1 MMNELKHLAIVMDG
15 NRRWAKAKG
24 FLAKLGYSQGV
35 KTLQKIMK
43 VCIEENISN
52 LSLFAFSTENWKRP
66 QDEIDFI
73 FELLNRCLDEALE
86 QFPKNNIKLRA
97 IGDLSRIDKDLREKI
112 FLVEKETRACNLLC
126 VNLAISYG
134 ARDEII
140 RAAKRTL
147 EKGLELNEQNLSQNL
162 DLPLDVD
169 LMLRVGNAK
178 RLSNFLLWQC
188 SYAEIYFS
196 ETLFPSLTK
205 REFKKIIKDFRK
217 RERTFGR

>member
-1 MMNELKHLAIVMDG
+1 MNELKHLAVVMDG

-35 KTLQKIMK
+35 KTMQKLMEAC
-43 VCIEENISN
+43 VEEGISN

-66 QDEIDFI
+66 KEEIEFI
-73 FELLNRCLDEALE
+73 FDLLNRCLDEALDK
-86 QFPKNNIKLRA
+86 FPKNNVRLHT
-97 IGDLSRIDKDLREKI
+97 IGDLSRLDEALRKKI
-112 FLVEKETRACNLLC
+112 SLVEEKTKHCDLLC

-147 EKGLELNEQNLSQNL
+147 EKGLELNEENLSQNL

-205 REFKKIIKDFRK
+205 REFKKIIKEFRK
-217 RERTFGR
+217 RERTFGQ

>member
-1 MMNELKHLAIVMDG
+1 MNELKHLAVVMDG

-35 KTLQKIMK
+35 KTMQKLMEAC
-43 VCIEENISN
+43 VEEGISN
-52 LSLFAFSTENWKRP
+52 LSLFAFSTENWNRP
-66 QDEIDFI
+66 QDEIEFI
-73 FELLNRCLDEALE
+73 FELLDRCLDEALKE
-86 QFPKNNIKLRA
+86 FEKNNVRLRA
-97 IGDLSRIDKDLREKI
+97 IGDLSRLDTYLQEKI
-112 FLVEKETRACNLLC
+112 ALVEEKTKHCDLLC

-134 ARDEII
+134 AKDEIV
-140 RAAKRTL
+140 RSVKRL
-147 EKGLELNEQNLSQNL
+147 IEKGLEINEKNISDNL

-188 SYAEIYFS
+188 AYAEIYFS

-205 REFKKIIKDFRK
+205 REFKKIIKEFRK
-217 RERTFGR
+217 RERTFGK

>member
-1 MMNELKHLAIVMDG
+1 MNELKHLAVVMDG
-15 NRRWAKAKG
+15 NRRWARAKG

-35 KTLQKIMK
+35 KTMQKLME
-43 VCIEENISN
+43 VCMEENISN

-66 QDEIDFI
+66 KDEIDFI
-73 FELLNRCLDEALE
+73 FELLDRCLDEALE
-86 QFPKNNIKLRA
+86 KFEKNNVRLRA
-97 IGDLSRIDKDLREKI
+97 IGDLSRLEDKVREKTT
-112 FLVEKETRACNLLC
+112 LVEEKTKHCDALC

-140 RAAKRTL
+140 RAAKRVI
-147 EKGLELNEQNLSQNL
+147 EKKLELNEENLTQNL

-205 REFKKIIKDFRK
+205 REFKRIIKEFRN
-217 RERTFGR
+217 RERTFGK

>member
-1 MMNELKHLAIVMDG
+1 MNELKHLAVVMDG

-35 KTLQKIMK
+35 KTMQKLMEAC
-43 VCIEENISN
+43 VEEGISN
-52 LSLFAFSTENWKRP
+52 LSLFAFSTENWNRP
-66 QDEIDFI
+66 QDEIEFI
-73 FELLNRCLDEALE
+73 FELLDRCLDEALKE
-86 QFPKNNIKLRA
+86 FEKNNARLRA
-97 IGDLSRIDKDLREKI
+97 IGDLSRLDTHLQEKI
-112 FLVEKETRACNLLC
+112 ALVEEKTKHCDLLC

-134 ARDEII
+134 AKDEIV
-140 RAAKRTL
+140 RSVKRL
-147 EKGLELNEQNLSQNL
+147 IEKGLEINETNISDNL

-188 SYAEIYFS
+188 AYAEIYFS

-205 REFKKIIKDFRK
+205 REFKKIIKEFRK
-217 RERTFGR
+217 RERTFGK

>member
-1 MMNELKHLAIVMDG
+1 MNELKHLAVVMDG
-15 NRRWAKAKG
+15 NRRWARAKG
-24 FLAKLGYSQGV
+24 FLTKLGYSQGV
-35 KTLQKIMK
+35 KTMQKLME
-43 VCIEENISN
+43 VCMEENISN

-66 QDEIDFI
+66 KDEIDFI
-73 FELLNRCLDEALE
+73 FELLDHCLDEALE
-86 QFPKNNIKLRA
+86 KFEKNNVRLRA
-97 IGDLSRIDKDLREKI
+97 IGDLSRLEDKVREKI
-112 FLVEKETRACNLLC
+112 TLVEEKTKHCDSLC
-126 VNLAISYG
+126 INLAISYG

-140 RAAKRTL
+140 RAAKRVI
-147 EKGLELNEQNLSQNL
+147 EKKLELNEENLTQNL

-205 REFKKIIKDFRK
+205 REFKRIVKEFRN
-217 RERTFGR
+217 RERTFGK

>member
-1 MMNELKHLAIVMDG
+1 MNELKHLAVVMDG

-24 FLAKLGYSQGV
+24 FLVKFGYSQGV
-35 KTLQKIMK
+35 KTMQKLME
-43 VCIEENISN
+43 VCVEENISN

-73 FELLNRCLDEALE
+73 FELLDRCLDDALKKFE
-86 QFPKNNIKLRA
+86 KSNVRLRA
-97 IGDLSRIDKDLREKI
+97 IGDLSRLEDRIKEKI
-112 FLVEKETRACNLLC
+112 NLVEEKTKYCNGLC

-140 RAAKRTL
+140 RAAKRVV
-147 EKGLELNEQNLSQNL
+147 EKKLELNEENLTQNL

-196 ETLFPSLTK
+196 ETLFPSLSK
-205 REFKKIIKDFRK
+205 REFKRIIKEFRN
-217 RERTFGR
+217 RERTFGK

>member
-1 MMNELKHLAIVMDG
+1 MNELKHLAVVMDG

-35 KTLQKIMK
+35 KTMQKLMEAC
-43 VCIEENISN
+43 VEEGISN
-52 LSLFAFSTENWKRP
+52 LSFFAFSTENWNRP
-66 QDEIDFI
+66 QDEIEFI
-73 FELLNRCLDEALE
+73 FELLDRCLDEALKE
-86 QFPKNNIKLRA
+86 FEKNNVRLRA
-97 IGDLSRIDKDLREKI
+97 IGDLSRLDTYLQEKI
-112 FLVEKETRACNLLC
+112 ALVEEKTKHCDLLC

-134 ARDEII
+134 AKDEIV
-140 RAAKRTL
+140 RSVKRL
-147 EKGLELNEQNLSQNL
+147 IEKGLEINEKNISDNL

-188 SYAEIYFS
+188 AYAEIYFS

-205 REFKKIIKDFRK
+205 REFKKIIKEFRK
-217 RERTFGR
+217 RERTFGK

>member
-1 MMNELKHLAIVMDG
+1 MNELKHLAVVMDG

-35 KTLQKIMK
+35 KTMQKLMEAC
-43 VCIEENISN
+43 VEEGISN
-52 LSLFAFSTENWKRP
+52 LSLFAFSTENWNRP
-66 QDEIDFI
+66 QDEIEFI
-73 FELLNRCLDEALE
+73 FELLDRCLDEALKE
-86 QFPKNNIKLRA
+86 FEKNNARLRA
-97 IGDLSRIDKDLREKI
+97 IGDLSRLDTHLQEKI
-112 FLVEKETRACNLLC
+112 ALVEEKTKHCDLLC

-134 ARDEII
+134 AKDEIV
-140 RAAKRTL
+140 RSVKRFI
-147 EKGLELNEQNLSQNL
+147 EKGLEINEKNISDNL

-188 SYAEIYFS
+188 AYAEIYFS

-205 REFKKIIKDFRK
+205 REFKKIIKEFRK
-217 RERTFGR
+217 RERTFGK